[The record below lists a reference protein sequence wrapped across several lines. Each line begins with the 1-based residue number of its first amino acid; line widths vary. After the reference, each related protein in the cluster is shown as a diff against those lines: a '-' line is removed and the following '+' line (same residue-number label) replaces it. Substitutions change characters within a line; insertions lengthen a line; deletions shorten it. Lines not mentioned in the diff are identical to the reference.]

1 MIPYYQITDFP
12 IGPVTVH
19 TYGLFVG
26 LGFAVALMLGA
37 REAQRR
43 ELSENRFL
51 ALAFA
56 IFIGAVV
63 GARLLFVFSN
73 WEIFAGQLSEI
84 FALWHGGMSFSGG
97 MLGAI
102 LLGGGYLYFSKV
114 SLPRYL
120 DVVAAIFPAGY
131 AIGRIGCNMI
141 KDHWGKITDV
151 PWAVPLNGQ
160 LRHDV
165 TMYEILIGVV
175 LFAIFWPLRKR
186 ITQPGLYG
194 ALVLGAY
201 AILRFWADFYRATDL
216 LDADPRYGGLT
227 IAQYFM
233 VAFLLT
239 SVALIVYQL
248 RKRGRQRA

>member
-1 MIPYYQITDFP
+1 MIPYYQITEFQL
-12 IGPVTVH
+12 GPVTVH

-26 LGFAVALMLGA
+26 LGFAVALILGA

-43 ELSENRFL
+43 ELSENQFL
-51 ALAFA
+51 SLAFA
-56 IFIGAVV
+56 IFIGAIL

-73 WEIFAGQLSEI
+73 WEIFAGQVSEI

-97 MLGAI
+97 LLGAI
-102 LLGGGYLYFSKV
+102 LLGGAYLYFSKAAV
-114 SLPRYL
+114 GKYL
-120 DVVAAIFPAGY
+120 DTVAAVFPAGY

-151 PWAVPLNGQ
+151 PWAVSLNGQ

-165 TMYEILIGVV
+165 TMYEVLIGVV

-186 ITQPGLYG
+186 FTQPGLYG

-201 AILRFWADFYRATDL
+201 AVLRFIVDFYRATDL
-216 LDADPRYGGLT
+216 LDSDARYGGLT
-227 IAQYFM
+227 VAQYFM
-233 VAFLLT
+233 IFFVLLSAAIT
-239 SVALIVYQL
+239 IHLL
-248 RKRGRQRA
+248 RKRGQQNA